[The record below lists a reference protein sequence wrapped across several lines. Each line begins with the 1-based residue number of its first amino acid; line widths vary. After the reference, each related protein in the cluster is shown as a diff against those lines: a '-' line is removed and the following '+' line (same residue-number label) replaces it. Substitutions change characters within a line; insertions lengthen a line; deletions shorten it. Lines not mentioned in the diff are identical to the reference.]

1 MVTISSVGKQ
11 LKYICKP
18 TKGDSTSR
26 IKEWEIY
33 CIKDLLFEL
42 KVNKYFAFTNNFVNA
57 VTKLNVNSPKIFEKC
72 IWKIIYF

>member
-1 MVTISSVGKQ
+1 MVNISSVGKQ

-18 TKGDSTSR
+18 TKDDSTSR

-42 KVNKYFAFTNNFVNA
+42 KVNKYCKCSYKIEC
-57 VTKLNVNSPKIFEKC
+57 KLPQNLWKNVYGK
-72 IWKIIYF
+72 